1 MQKYPVLLEA
11 ILKETAESNPDV
23 TYLQEAIDAL
33 KNLQDAAQLQTFQA
47 AMGKGITARWEWQNL
62 VSPGL
67 RRTFTEEECRRQ
79 S

>member
-11 ILKETAESNPDV
+11 ILMETEVSNPDV
-23 TYLQEAIDAL
+23 TYLREAIDAL

-47 AMGKGITARWEWQNL
+47 AMGRGVTARWEWQNL

-67 RRTFTEEECRRQ
+67 RRTFPEEECRRQ